1 MHWQTEQ
8 EKPALAD
15 FRAHNRLVTELK
27 KDLADFRE
35 IFWHPT
41 HDGQRAW
48 AEVMIKS
55 IEHELDQ
62 LQS

>member
-8 EKPALAD
+8 EKQALAN
-15 FRAHNRLVTELK
+15 FRATNRRIAVLQRE
-27 KDLADFRE
+27 LADFRE
-35 IFWHPT
+35 IFWSPSFPE
-41 HDGQRAW
+41 QRAW
-48 AEVMIKS
+48 ALQMTKS

>member
-8 EKPALAD
+8 EKQALAD
-15 FRAHNRLVTELK
+15 FRAHNRLVSGLK

-35 IFWHPT
+35 IFWHPAFP
-41 HDGQRAW
+41 QQKAW
-48 AEVMIKS
+48 ALQMTKS

>member
-8 EKPALAD
+8 EKQALAD
-15 FRAHNRLVTELK
+15 FRAHNRLVAELK
-27 KDLADFRE
+27 KDLADFHE